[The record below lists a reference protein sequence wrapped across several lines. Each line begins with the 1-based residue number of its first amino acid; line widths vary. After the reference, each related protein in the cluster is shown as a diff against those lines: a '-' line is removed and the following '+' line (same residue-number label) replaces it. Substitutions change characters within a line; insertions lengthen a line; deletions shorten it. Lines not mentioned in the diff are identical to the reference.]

1 MDISV
6 EVILIMLAIGLVA
19 GWLAGLIVFGSG
31 LGLIADMAVGVIG
44 SVIGSWLLPKLGIAL
59 GGGIIAAI
67 VNATI
72 GAVVLLLII
81 GLVRRAGYGPRR
93 R

>member
-1 MDISV
+1 MDISL

-31 LGLIADMAVGVIG
+31 LGVIADMAVGIIG

-59 GGGIIAAI
+59 GGGIVAAI

-72 GAVVLLLII
+72 GAVVLLLVV
-81 GLVRRAGYGPRR
+81 GLVRRAGYGPRSR
-93 R
+93 